1 MISSCITDMAG
12 VKIPLL
18 GEHYTVK
25 WAKEDIAD
33 EKDASSSDK
42 VKKKPGELSPDS
54 KSVLKSANYSL
65 G

>member
-1 MISSCITDMAG
+1 MAG
-12 VKIPLL
+12 VKIPPL